1 MKILIDRKTS
11 RLYILIHNFCNIK
24 FVSELPYIAPYCP
37 IYCVELVKKTGYERK
52 NEKEKRIATKHKLL
66 LTTIMRKQASIVTF
80 LKVIHVFSN
89 LYIHNYIHSH

>member
-66 LTTIMRKQASIVTF
+66 LTTIKRKQASIVTF
-80 LKVIHVFSN
+80 SKVIFSN